1 MQEVILVHGWL
12 SGPRHHW
19 FPWLKEELTNQGYKV
34 MTPVMPN
41 PIRPEKEQWV
51 AKLKEILKTKDPKKT
66 ILIGHSLGVPTIL
79 YALQGHKGPGFAQ
92 VILVSGF
99 GRNIPHLKLVARD
112 YDMHF
117 DMDEIKP
124 KADQW
129 TVIHGDNDPL
139 VPIRE
144 GEWLANRLGVDL
156 IIEKNG
162 GHLTQYRGVFKLDS
176 VLKSIAEGDPLSP
189 EVKEEIKPAES
200 KFIKLESAL
209 REILKLKTNK

>member
-19 FPWLKEELTNQGYKV
+19 FPWLKEELVKHGYKV

-41 PIRPEKEQWV
+41 PIHPEKDKWV
-51 AKLKEILKTKDPKKT
+51 AKIKQILKGKNPKKT
-66 ILIGHSLGVPTIL
+66 MLIGHSLGAPTIL
-79 YALQGHKGPGFAQ
+79 YALKDHKGPSFAQ
-92 VILVSGF
+92 VILVGGF
-99 GRNIPHLKLVARD
+99 GRTIPHLKLVSQG

-117 DMDEIKP
+117 DMDEIKS

-129 TVIHGDNDPL
+129 AVIHGDNDPL

-156 IIEKNG
+156 IVEKNR
-162 GHLTQYRGVFKLDS
+162 GHLTQYRGVFKLES
-176 VLKSIAEGDPLSP
+176 VLKSIADGDPLSP

-209 REILKLKTNK
+209 REILKLKN